1 MFREMRRFKQQ
12 LPEEQCVQILKE
24 APRGVLALLGDEDYP
39 YTVPLDHFYED
50 GKLYFHC
57 AKEGHKLDAIK
68 NSDKCSYCVLANCTP
83 DGDTSDGQ
91 FYFFDSVVVFGR
103 IRRVED
109 EEVIIRQVR
118 KLAHKYYTDLDAVE
132 RDIKKNGPR
141 TALLELTIEH
151 MTGKH
156 VHEK

>member
-12 LPEEQCVQILKE
+12 LSEEQCIEILKE
-24 APRGVLALLGDEDYP
+24 APRGTLAVLGDDDYP

-68 NSDKCSYCVLANCTP
+68 RSDKCSFCVLDKGVLDETDT
-83 DGDTSDGQ
+83 DGE
-91 FYFFDSVVVFGR
+91 FYFFNSVVVFGR
-103 IRRVED
+103 IRQIED
-109 EEVIIRQVR
+109 PDEIIKQVR
-118 KLAHKYYTDLDAVE
+118 KLAHKYYTNLDSVE
-132 RDIKKNGPR
+132 RDIAKNGPR